1 MGKIIAVAFAALLA
15 TCFLM
20 AGFVQILIYLYLADQ
35 NPPISADEFVIAATG
50 VFAWIYCR
58 CGKGVRLG
66 LALS

>member
-35 NPPISADEFVIAATG
+35 NPPITADEFVIAATG
-50 VFAWIYCR
+50 VFSWIYWQMWKR
-58 CGKGVRLG
+58 C
-66 LALS
+66 